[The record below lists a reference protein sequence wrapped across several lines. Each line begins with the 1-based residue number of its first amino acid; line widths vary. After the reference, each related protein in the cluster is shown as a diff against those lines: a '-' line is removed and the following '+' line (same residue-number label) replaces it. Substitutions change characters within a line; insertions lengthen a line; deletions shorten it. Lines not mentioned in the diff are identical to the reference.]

1 MQCSMID
8 LHNHYIAFEAIDST
22 VGLME
27 QNGSG
32 EGRTPVQTFPI
43 IDEPSKAALTYL
55 CGAGVNHLTQL
66 CNWTFKLLEWSY
78 LKIPDKLRQLSE
90 YFQRLLFWLIL
101 RLA

>member
-43 IDEPSKAALTYL
+43 GGSTRLVYCIYR
-55 CGAGVNHLTQL
+55 
-66 CNWTFKLLEWSY
+66 CNRCE
-78 LKIPDKLRQLSE
+78 Q
-90 YFQRLLFWLIL
+90 
-101 RLA
+101 

>member
-43 IDEPSKAALTYL
+43 RGIYTLSLLYLMDAID
-55 CGAGVNHLTQL
+55 VNNRRT
-66 CNWTFKLLEWSY
+66 
-78 LKIPDKLRQLSE
+78 I
-90 YFQRLLFWLIL
+90 
-101 RLA
+101 

>member
-43 IDEPSKAALTYL
+43 RESTRLVYCISW
-55 CGAGVNHLTQL
+55 TQ
-66 CNWTFKLLEWSY
+66 
-78 LKIPDKLRQLSE
+78 
-90 YFQRLLFWLIL
+90 
-101 RLA
+101 